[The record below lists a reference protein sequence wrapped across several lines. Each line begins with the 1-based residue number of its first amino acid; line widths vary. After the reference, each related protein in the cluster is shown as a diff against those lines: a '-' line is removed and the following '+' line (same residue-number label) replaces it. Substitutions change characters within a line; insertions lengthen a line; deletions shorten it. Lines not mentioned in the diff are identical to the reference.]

1 MIEGREKTTYVLDYI
16 IERKT
21 ADDLAASIV
30 DKRYNQQKFRL
41 QNSNIKNIFYL
52 VEGKV
57 SQHANLPQSTINKAV
72 LNTQIVQNFKVRTT
86 QSLQESIRLI
96 TEMHIAI
103 EGKFAQDLNNTR
115 QDYTCFKYKFE
126 EYQAV
131 VSKSQGLTNKIH
143 FGNMLRLIKGCG
155 KENVANI
162 LEKFDT
168 LSDFYNTLKKLDGET
183 ERLEFLGQVKK
194 PKGRGKKALALAM
207 ATSQVEPELH
217 LNKALANHIIKLF
230 FEETYPKVLSEL
242 AEEISGNDVN

>member
-1 MIEGREKTTYVLDYI
+1 M
-16 IERKT
+16 
-21 ADDLAASIV
+21 

-52 VEGKV
+52 VEGRV
-57 SQHANLPQSTINKAV
+57 SQHSNLPQSTINKAI

-86 QSLQESIRLI
+86 QSIQESIRLI

-103 EGKFAQDLNNTR
+103 EGKFAQDLNNSS

-126 EYQAV
+126 EYQTV
-131 VSKSQGLTNKIH
+131 TSKSQGLTSKIH

-155 KENVANI
+155 KECVSQI

-168 LSDFYNTLKKLDGET
+168 LFDFYNALKKLDGET

-194 PKGRGKKALALAM
+194 PKGRGKKALAM
-207 ATSQVEPELH
+207 AANQTEPELH
-217 LNKALANHIIKLF
+217 LNKNVANHIVKLF
-230 FEETYPKVLSEL
+230 FEESYSRVVDQRIADL
-242 AEEISGNDVN
+242 AEEISGNDV

>member
-1 MIEGREKTTYVLDYI
+1 MLDYI

-57 SQHANLPQSTINKAV
+57 SQHANLPQTTINKAV

-103 EGKFAQDLNNTR
+103 EGKFAQDLSNPT
-115 QDYTCFKYKFE
+115 QDYACFKYKFE

-155 KENVANI
+155 KENVAQI

-168 LSDFYNTLKKLDGET
+168 LYDFYNTLKKLDGET

-194 PKGRGKKALALAM
+194 PKGRGKKALAM
-207 ATSQVEPELH
+207 MTTNQVEPELH
-217 LNKALANHIIKLF
+217 LNKTVANHIVKLF
-230 FEETYPKVLSEL
+230 FEESYPRVAGQNISDL
-242 AEEISGNDVN
+242 AEEISGNDV